1 MMLAVLT
8 RADARTKGILC
19 IVAAMVFLTA
29 NDSIIKWLSP
39 TYPLHEI
46 VLVRA
51 SVGLVLTLV
60 FVQLEGGWRVL
71 QTRRPVLH
79 MVRGL
84 LIVFANMAFFLAL
97 AALPIAEAVA
107 LFFIAPLIITML
119 SVAFLGER
127 VGLRRWL
134 AVLAGLL
141 GVVIMLRPGFQTI
154 ELAALLP
161 LVAALAYGIMQ
172 ILTRRL
178 GVTDKASALAFYIQ
192 ITFVVVSA
200 TIGLAIGDGRY
211 AGGENT
217 TLEFLFRGWIWPTL
231 ADGSL
236 MVLCGAL
243 IACGGYLMSQA
254 YRTAE
259 AAVVAPFEYTALPLA
274 LFWGYQLWGEW
285 PDAVS
290 FLGTALIVGG
300 GLFVF
305 YRETVHARYVAAD
318 RPMPPDR

>member
-1 MMLAVLT
+1 MLAVLA

-19 IVAAMVFLTA
+19 IVAAMFFLTA

-51 SVGLVLTLV
+51 VVGLMFTLV
-60 FVQLEGGWRVL
+60 FVQLEGGWRTL
-71 QTRRPVLH
+71 RTRRPLLH

-84 LIVFANMAFFLAL
+84 LIVVANMAFFLAL
-97 AALPIAEAVA
+97 ASLPIAEAVA

-119 SVAFLGER
+119 STVFLGER

-134 AVLAGLL
+134 AVLAGLV
-141 GVVIMLRPGFQTI
+141 GVVVMLRPGFEAVT
-154 ELAALLP
+154 LAAILP
-161 LVAALAYGIMQ
+161 LFAALAYGAMQ

-178 GVTDKASALAFYIQ
+178 GVTDKAGSLTFYVQ
-192 ITFVVVSA
+192 VTFVAVAAV
-200 TIGLAIGDGRY
+200 IGLAIGDGRY
-211 AGGENT
+211 AGSDNT
-217 TLEFLFRGWIWPTL
+217 TLEFLFRAWIWPSPF
-231 ADGSL
+231 DGLL
-236 MVLCGAL
+236 MVLCGLL
-243 IACGGYLMSQA
+243 IACGGYLMFQA

-274 LFWGYQLWGEW
+274 LFWGYHLWGEW
-285 PDAVS
+285 PDGVS
-290 FLGTALIVGG
+290 LLGTALIVGA

-305 YRETVHARYVAAD
+305 YRETVHARFVAAD
-318 RPMPPDR
+318 RPMPSDR

>member
-1 MMLAVLT
+1 MLAVLA
-8 RADARTKGILC
+8 RADPRTKGMLC
-19 IVAAMVFLTA
+19 IVSAMVFLTA

-51 SVGLVLTLV
+51 VVGLMLSLV
-60 FVQLEGGWRVL
+60 FVQLEGGWRTL
-71 QTRRPVLH
+71 RTRRPFLH
-79 MVRGL
+79 LVRGL
-84 LIVFANMAFFLAL
+84 LIVVANMAFFLAL
-97 AALPIAEAVA
+97 ASLPIAEAVA

-119 SVAFLGER
+119 STVFLGER

-141 GVVIMLRPGFQTI
+141 GVVIMLRPGFQAVT
-154 ELAALLP
+154 LATLLP
-161 LVAALAYGIMQ
+161 LFAALAYGAMQ

-178 GVTDKASALAFYIQ
+178 GVTDKAGSLTFYVQ
-192 ITFVVVSA
+192 ITFVAVSA
-200 TIGLAIGDGRY
+200 AIGLAIGDGRF
-211 AGGENT
+211 AGSDNT
-217 TLEFLFRGWIWPTL
+217 TLEFLFRAWLWPTWT
-231 ADGSL
+231 DGLL
-236 MVLCGAL
+236 MVLCGSL
-243 IACGGYLMSQA
+243 IACGGYLMFQA

-290 FLGTALIVGG
+290 FLGIALIVGG

-305 YRETVHARYVAAD
+305 YRETLHDRLVAAD
-318 RPMPPDR
+318 RPTPPER

>member
-1 MMLAVLT
+1 MLAVLA

-19 IVAAMVFLTA
+19 IVPAMFFLTA

-51 SVGLVLTLV
+51 VVGLMFTLV
-60 FVQLEGGWRVL
+60 FVQLEGGWRTL
-71 QTRRPVLH
+71 RTRRPLLH

-84 LIVFANMAFFLAL
+84 LIVVANMAFFLAL
-97 AALPIAEAVA
+97 ASLPIAEAVA

-119 SVAFLGER
+119 STVFLGER

-134 AVLAGLL
+134 AVLAGLV
-141 GVVIMLRPGFQTI
+141 GVVVMLRPGFEAVT
-154 ELAALLP
+154 LAAILP
-161 LVAALAYGIMQ
+161 LFAALAYG
-172 ILTRRL
+172 
-178 GVTDKASALAFYIQ
+178 FYVQ
-192 ITFVVVSA
+192 VTFVAVAAV
-200 TIGLAIGDGRY
+200 IGLAIGDGRY
-211 AGGENT
+211 AGSDNT
-217 TLEFLFRGWIWPTL
+217 TLEFLFRAWIWPTWT
-231 ADGSL
+231 DGAL
-236 MVLCGAL
+236 MVLCGSL
-243 IACGGYLMSQA
+243 IACGGYLMFQA

-259 AAVVAPFEYTALPLA
+259 AAVVAPFEYVALPLA

-285 PDAVS
+285 PDGVS

-305 YRETVHARYVAAD
+305 YRETLHARFVAAD
-318 RPMPPDR
+318 RPTPPER